1 MARSLEASPF
11 AQVPER
17 PRAVAR
23 EAAAALRAELGE
35 ATRVIWFGSWPR
47 GDAQQRSDIDLAVD
61 RDPPLTQM
69 ELVRARD
76 RLEGLET
83 LYSLDLVGL
92 SEAGGRLRAEIER
105 EGAEL

>member
-1 MARSLEASPF
+1 MSRSLEAHPLD
-11 AQVPER
+11 QIPER
-17 PRAVAR
+17 PRSVAR

-35 ATRVIWFGSWPR
+35 DTRVIWYGSWPR
-47 GDAQQRSDIDLAVD
+47 GDAQERSDIDLAVD
-61 RDPPLTQM
+61 RDPPLTDM

-76 RLEGLET
+76 RLEGLRT

-92 SEAGGRLRAEIER
+92 SEAGDRLRTEIER